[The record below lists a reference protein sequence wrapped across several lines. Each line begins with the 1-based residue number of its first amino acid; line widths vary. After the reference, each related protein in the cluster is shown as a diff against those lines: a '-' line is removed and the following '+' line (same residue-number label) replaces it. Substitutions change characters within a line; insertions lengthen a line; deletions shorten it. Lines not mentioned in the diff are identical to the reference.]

1 MPAPASGHRRRTR
14 PGRYNRFQVSS
25 SRRQRSRRTDS
36 ERHCSCLRVRVT
48 GPESSL
54 CQTRMTPTP
63 GRSGPAGGRR
73 PRSIWASWW
82 PEAWSRNVAWT
93 SAGPR
98 PAAQILPGGTL
109 ATTHEIAGRGPA
121 RASWSESLP
130 SHRNAASV
138 LTRKQTREILGS
150 LFTATDSLDA
160 RILSVPGRSLPPGRY
175 AVNYD
180 TEISFECSKSA
191 F

>member
-63 GRSGPAGGRR
+63 GRSGPTGGRKHR
-73 PRSIWASWW
+73 
-82 PEAWSRNVAWT
+82 WSRNVAWT
-93 SAGPR
+93 SAGAR
-98 PAAQILPGGTL
+98 PAAQILRGGTL
-109 ATTHEIAGRGPA
+109 ATTHEKAGPVTSSCIRGAA

-130 SHRNAASV
+130 SHPNAASV
-138 LTRKQTREILGS
+138 LTRKQTRKILGS

-160 RILSVPGRSLPPGRY
+160 WILSVPGRSWPL
-175 AVNYD
+175 
-180 TEISFECSKSA
+180 SA
-191 F
+191 GTL